1 MANGIVLVFFL
12 NSGDYSNMSRFL
24 NRILGI
30 KVELQNRLFAY
41 FMKTLSVVIQQEKR
55 NGHWDEGI
63 LGKSLLFV
71 KTCYYHVSLSLSL
84 PGCSKRR

>member
-1 MANGIVLVFFL
+1 MANGTVLAFFL

-55 NGHWDEGI
+55 NGRWDEGI
-63 LGKSLLFV
+63 LGKSFLFL
-71 KTCYYHVSLSLSL
+71 KTCYYHVSLFLSL
-84 PGCSKRR
+84 PVCSKRI

>member
-1 MANGIVLVFFL
+1 MANGIVLVFLL

-55 NGHWDEGI
+55 NGRWDEGI
-63 LGKSLLFV
+63 LGKSFLFV
-71 KTCYYHVSLSLSL
+71 KTLLSRFALLIS
-84 PGCSKRR
+84 SWMFKT

>member
-55 NGHWDEGI
+55 NGRWDEGI
-63 LGKSLLFV
+63 LGKSFLFV
-71 KTCYYHVSLSLSL
+71 KTCNNHVSLSLSL

>member
-55 NGHWDEGI
+55 NGRWDEGI

-71 KTCYYHVSLSLSL
+71 KTCYWALSI
-84 PGCSKRR
+84 

>member
-41 FMKTLSVVIQQEKR
+41 FMKTLSVVIHQEKR
-55 NGHWDEGI
+55 NGRWDEGI
-63 LGKSLLFV
+63 LGKSFLFV
-71 KTCYYHVSLSLSL
+71 KTGYYHVSLSLSL
-84 PGCSKRR
+84 PVCSKLI